1 MKVTGSVQQLWF
13 VCRVCGA
20 DCFLWPIRRRAK
32 TRAAVGCGHD
42 VELAEHDGRRQR
54 SCHEEEGGEASTVT
68 SWRSHPWAKQWFF
81 IPILSTENK
90 KGLSWLGMVLCR
102 RQKDEYRC
110 TCVGCG
116 LVCAVGAG
124 SGRPG
129 ALGFWGYF
137 NLYR

>member
-1 MKVTGSVQQLWF
+1 M
-13 VCRVCGA
+13 
-20 DCFLWPIRRRAK
+20 
-32 TRAAVGCGHD
+32 
-42 VELAEHDGRRQR
+42 
-54 SCHEEEGGEASTVT
+54 T
-68 SWRSHPWAKQWFF
+68 SWRGTSHPLGSTAYFF
-81 IPILSTENK
+81 TVKNQQLKNV
-90 KGLSWLGMVLCR
+90 LCWLGVVLCR
-102 RQKDEYRC
+102 RENDEYRC